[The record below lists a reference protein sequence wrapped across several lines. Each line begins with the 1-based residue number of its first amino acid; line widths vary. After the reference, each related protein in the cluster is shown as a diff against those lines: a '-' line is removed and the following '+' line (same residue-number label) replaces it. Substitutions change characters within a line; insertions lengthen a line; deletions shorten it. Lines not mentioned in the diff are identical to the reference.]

1 MVPGNEPVES
11 LHDSLSTGH
20 FLPHVR
26 SLLVIGTRKRWAE
39 VFFAL
44 SASSDE
50 IVFKATKI
58 ANGLVAGF

>member
-1 MVPGNEPVES
+1 MVPSNEPVGS
-11 LHDSLSTGH
+11 LHDSFQRVN

-26 SLLVIGTRKRWAE
+26 SLPVIGSRMHWAE
-39 VFFAL
+39 IFFAL

-58 ANGLVAGF
+58 ANGSVAGF